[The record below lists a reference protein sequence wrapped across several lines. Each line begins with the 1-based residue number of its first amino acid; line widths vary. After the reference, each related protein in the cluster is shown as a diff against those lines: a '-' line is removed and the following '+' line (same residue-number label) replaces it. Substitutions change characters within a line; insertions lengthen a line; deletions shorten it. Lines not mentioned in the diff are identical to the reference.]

1 MSGGRKGPHIGPDL
15 RDNGLNSNSAESWHL
30 VQPLD
35 DVAKGCD
42 RGLDAGVKGGNAL
55 LQLLDRA
62 QMLRQK
68 EAMVF
73 A

>member
-1 MSGGRKGPHIGPDL
+1 LVFP
-15 RDNGLNSNSAESWHL
+15 SN
-30 VQPLD
+30 Q
-35 DVAKGCD
+35 AKGRSD

-73 A
+73 ADPARKCLG